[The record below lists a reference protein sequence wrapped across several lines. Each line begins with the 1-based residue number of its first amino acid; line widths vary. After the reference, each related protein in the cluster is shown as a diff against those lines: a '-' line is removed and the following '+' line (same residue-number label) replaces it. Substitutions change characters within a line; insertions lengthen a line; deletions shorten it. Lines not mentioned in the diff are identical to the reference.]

1 MNICV
6 FGAASNEIN
15 PEYIKAVEI
24 LGEVMGKR
32 GHQLVFG
39 AGNNGVM
46 GAAARGIKKANGKII
61 GIIPEF
67 FKEESIEQI
76 FPDCDELIY
85 TETMA
90 ERKAKMED
98 LAEAFIIAPGGIGT
112 FEEFFEVLTLKQ
124 LGRHTKPIVIFDILG
139 YYEKLEDF
147 LMVAFEERFIRKD
160 CRLLYEKCKTAEEA
174 VEYIENDKRIQR
186 DVHDLKNG

>member
-1 MNICV
+1 MDICV

-15 PEYIKAVEI
+15 PQYIKKAEE
-24 LGEVMGKR
+24 LGEEIGKR
-32 GHQLVFG
+32 GHTLVFG
-39 AGNNGVM
+39 AGNNGMM
-46 GAAARGIKKANGKII
+46 GASARGIKRAGGKIT
-61 GIIPEF
+61 GVIPEF

-76 FPDCDELIY
+76 FPDCDELVY

-90 ERKAKMED
+90 QRKAKMED
-98 LAEAFIIAPGGIGT
+98 LAEAFIIVPGGIGT

-124 LGRHTKPIVIFDILG
+124 LGRHTKPIVIYDILG

-147 LMVAFEERFIRKD
+147 LQVAFEERFIRDD
-160 CRLLYEKCKTAEEA
+160 CRLLYQKCKNSIEA
-174 VEYIENDKRIQR
+174 LDYIENDERIQR